1 MRTSHQNNEKVIWI
15 GDSSGA
21 NIILSLIMETLRLES
36 SHDGNDR
43 QQEKEKKI
51 PRPISALVISPST
64 DLTRSNPRIHS
75 IAPHDPF
82 MTPSIIKATAAAWL
96 GEDVSASDPIVS
108 PIYGNFKFL
117 GASGIK
123 IHGVTAGYDVL
134 SPDGVV
140 YREKLEENKVEGIW
154 LHWERQMHC
163 FVLTAKY
170 GLREGREGVEWIIDV
185 LRKDLI

>member
-1 MRTSHQNNEKVIWI
+1 
-15 GDSSGA
+15 
-21 NIILSLIMETLRLES
+21 
-36 SHDGNDR
+36 
-43 QQEKEKKI
+43 
-51 PRPISALVISPST
+51 
-64 DLTRSNPRIHS
+64 
-75 IAPHDPF
+75 